1 MDDSIKT
8 WYRQTIRSRLRETNP
23 GPEAEAFIREFD
35 ARIDTAGS
43 SQLPV
48 ELRRRIEDL
57 GLDRLDATSDARRP
71 GATLARRLI
80 RTAFG
85 VKPHLC
91 RPQADVK
98 STRVLHAIADLQIG
112 GAQQLVFD
120 LTNSASGSSIHQV
133 IARSIGIRFNPSVPH
148 SEIRGNVDRM
158 RRAFDRFKPELV
170 HVCHYH
176 AGLAIRA
183 WYQKVFEIALERDL
197 PIVQSHCVIGD
208 PWLGGVQQHLV
219 FCSDWSRACSQVPEI
234 PDSVISPGSPFE
246 RFRAPRRTLGSNPL
260 IGMVYRLAGD
270 KIDGSVLPLLTSMLR
285 GIPQAHLQVVGDGPI
300 RSVLSRG
307 LEDAGLASRV
317 TWTGFVPFKR
327 LPELHR
333 GFDLAIAPVLAD
345 TFGSGAVHSIISG
358 TPVIGYGVAAIP
370 SILRREEAIV
380 TPGDTKEYVEKIS
393 AVLNDDHLH
402 ASIHETQRLHAEA
415 HFQVEQMNRR
425 YHDLFRRVADEHSA
439 ADST

>member
-133 IARSIGIRFNPSVPH
+133 IVGCIIMK
-148 SEIRGNVDRM
+148 D
-158 RRAFDRFKPELV
+158 
-170 HVCHYH
+170 
-176 AGLAIRA
+176 
-183 WYQKVFEIALERDL
+183 
-197 PIVQSHCVIGD
+197 
-208 PWLGGVQQHLV
+208 
-219 FCSDWSRACSQVPEI
+219 
-234 PDSVISPGSPFE
+234 
-246 RFRAPRRTLGSNPL
+246 
-260 IGMVYRLAGD
+260 D
-270 KIDGSVLPLLTSMLR
+270 K
-285 GIPQAHLQVVGDGPI
+285 
-300 RSVLSRG
+300 
-307 LEDAGLASRV
+307 
-317 TWTGFVPFKR
+317 
-327 LPELHR
+327 
-333 GFDLAIAPVLAD
+333 
-345 TFGSGAVHSIISG
+345 
-358 TPVIGYGVAAIP
+358 
-370 SILRREEAIV
+370 
-380 TPGDTKEYVEKIS
+380 TPG
-393 AVLNDDHLH
+393 
-402 ASIHETQRLHAEA
+402 R
-415 HFQVEQMNRR
+415 
-425 YHDLFRRVADEHSA
+425 
-439 ADST
+439 

>member
-1 MDDSIKT
+1 MNDIKNSHT
-8 WYRQTIRSRLRETNP
+8 TVNIHIPPYVYL
-23 GPEAEAFIREFD
+23 
-35 ARIDTAGS
+35 
-43 SQLPV
+43 QLTG
-48 ELRRRIEDL
+48 RRRIGQLVSE
-57 GLDRLDATSDARRP
+57 R
-71 GATLARRLI
+71 
-80 RTAFG
+80 
-85 VKPHLC
+85 
-91 RPQADVK
+91 
-98 STRVLHAIADLQIG
+98 IADLQIG

-120 LTNSASGSSIHQV
+120 LASSASGDSNQHV
-133 IARSIGIRFNPSVPH
+133 IARNIGMRFHPSVPH
-148 SEIRGNVDRM
+148 TEVRGDRKVM
-158 RRAFDRFKPELV
+158 RRAFDRFQPELV

-176 AGLAIRA
+176 AALPTRA
-183 WYQKVFEIALERDL
+183 WYQKVFEIALERKL

-208 PWLGGVQQHLV
+208 PWLGSVRQHLV

-246 RFRAPRRTLGSNPL
+246 RFAAPRRTLGPNPV

-270 KIDGSVLPLLTSMLR
+270 KIDGSVLALLKSMLR
-285 GIPQAHLQVVGDGPI
+285 RMPQAHLQMVGDGPI

-358 TPVIGYGVAAIP
+358 TPLIGYGVAAIP